1 MSWPG
6 PLSGSSRCACCSA
19 PNSTT
24 GLHRW
29 ASSARWTSAGTGRVL
44 RWSFDGSRRH
54 VTNGNVHGGQMSR
67 QESMRIEERMTRLEN
82 ARRRDR
88 RFGIAGLV
96 TAAVVVLAA
105 WSPFGSQEARLIV
118 EISSGANHT
127 CARTADGQV
136 FCWGSNE
143 FGQLGTGT
151 TRFNDPTGRG
161 RCLSPDIQP
170 GTYAPAENSPLID
183 CSSRPARV
191 LLP

>member
-1 MSWPG
+1 
-6 PLSGSSRCACCSA
+6 
-19 PNSTT
+19 
-24 GLHRW
+24 
-29 ASSARWTSAGTGRVL
+29 
-44 RWSFDGSRRH
+44 
-54 VTNGNVHGGQMSR
+54 
-67 QESMRIEERMTRLEN
+67 MTKRETERLE
-82 ARRRDR
+82 RRIAELERTRARDR
-88 RFGIAGLV
+88 RLGLAGLV

-105 WSPFGSQEARLIV
+105 WSPLESQEARHIV
-118 EISSGANHT
+118 EISAGSNHT

-136 FCWGSNE
+136 LCWGSNE

-170 GTYAPAENSPLID
+170 GTYAPAESSPMID

>member
-1 MSWPG
+1 MIDRETER
-6 PLSGSSRCACCSA
+6 LER
-19 PNSTT
+19 
-24 GLHRW
+24 
-29 ASSARWTSAGTGRVL
+29 
-44 RWSFDGSRRH
+44 
-54 VTNGNVHGGQMSR
+54 
-67 QESMRIEERMTRLEN
+67 RIEDMER
-82 ARRRDR
+82 ARRRER
-88 RFGIAGLV
+88 RLGAGALV

-105 WSPFGSQEARLIV
+105 WSPLGPQEPRHVV
-118 EISSGANHT
+118 EISAGANHT

-170 GTYAPAENSPLID
+170 GTYAPAESSPMID

>member
-1 MSWPG
+1 M
-6 PLSGSSRCACCSA
+6 
-19 PNSTT
+19 T
-24 GLHRW
+24 
-29 ASSARWTSAGTGRVL
+29 
-44 RWSFDGSRRH
+44 D
-54 VTNGNVHGGQMSR
+54 
-67 QESMRIEERMTRLEN
+67 QETDRLEGRIAQIES

-88 RFGIAGLV
+88 RLGLAGLV

-105 WSPFGSQEARLIV
+105 WAPAGQQDAGRIV
-118 EISSGANHT
+118 EITAGANHT
-127 CARTADGQV
+127 CARTSGGQV

-170 GTYAPAENSPLID
+170 GTYAPAESSPMID